1 MLLSRAPLTPKDA
14 FDLHVLGT
22 PPAFVLSQDQT
33 LHSVVE
39 PAPKRLSPPLTGFR
53 VIWLSRFSCEG
64 AEAIKISP
72 LFRAAFLRFVLRIS
86 LGGVDV
92 FRNEVY
98 ISTWL
103 SPCQI
108 EFSFTGRKIFRPSH

>member
-103 SPCQI
+103 CACQI
-108 EFSFTGRKIFRPSH
+108 EFSKPVGEA